1 MVNISSYSQRIKN
14 AEAAGDY
21 AAAERIKNEALKA
34 IHGPK
39 TAPKVGYR
47 LTPRETVFPALAE
60 LKATDYAAI
69 CADVVRL
76 QRELRA
82 AKAAL
87 HRQHMGH

>member
-14 AEAAGDY
+14 AQKAGDTE
-21 AAAERIKNEALKA
+21 AVTRLTQEALKA
-34 IHGPK
+34 IRSPAP
-39 TAPKVGYR
+39 APKPGYR
-47 LTPRETVFPALAE
+47 LSPRETVFPALAE

-82 AKAAL
+82 AKSAL
-87 HRQHMGH
+87 NRQHMGS